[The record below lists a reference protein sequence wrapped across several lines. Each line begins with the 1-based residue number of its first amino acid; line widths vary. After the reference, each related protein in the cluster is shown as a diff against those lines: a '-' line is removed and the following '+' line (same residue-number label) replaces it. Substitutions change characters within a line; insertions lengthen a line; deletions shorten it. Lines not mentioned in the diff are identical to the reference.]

1 MIAIYITE
9 VTKIRIK
16 ALRSLQLLEHNL
28 FARVVLEKELNLVVR
43 VVAVEYII

>member
-1 MIAIYITE
+1 MIAIYVTE
-9 VTKIRIK
+9 VKEMRVK
-16 ALRSLQLLEHNL
+16 VLRSLQLLKHNF